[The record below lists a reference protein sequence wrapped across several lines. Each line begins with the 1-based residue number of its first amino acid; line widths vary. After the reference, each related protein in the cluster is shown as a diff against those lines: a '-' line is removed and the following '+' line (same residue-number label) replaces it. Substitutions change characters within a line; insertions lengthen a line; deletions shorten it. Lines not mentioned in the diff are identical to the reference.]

1 MAIWACAKNRM
12 SNNYIR
18 IQAARGKI
26 KYFQHHCQSGS
37 RWLRSSWSEDLSHL
51 DNSYEMLLWKKILC
65 IRQKDF
71 QCMRKSQTSSLQD
84 QRLKNRV
91 HESCSSSLYIGD
103 VQRQPVI
110 GGVNWQI
117 QYKSRA
123 CSLSSSPSKAR
134 SLNRE
139 WILSCCLNPWI
150 ASYHSA
156 NIPMLHPT
164 PMCQEEKT
172 TYTAFTATIK

>member
-18 IQAARGKI
+18 IRAARGKI
-26 KYFQHHCQSGS
+26 KYFQHHCQSG
-37 RWLRSSWSEDLSHL
+37 RQWLRGSTKCVFIS
-51 DNSYEMLLWKKILC
+51 NKSYKKIYYERTFAELC
-65 IRQKDF
+65 IRQNNF
-71 QCMRKSQTSSLQD
+71 QCMKKSQTSSLQD
-84 QRLKNRV
+84 QRLKNKV

-164 PMCQEEKT
+164 MCQEEKQPT
-172 TYTAFTATIK
+172 LI

>member
-1 MAIWACAKNRM
+1 M

-18 IQAARGKI
+18 IRAARGKI
-26 KYFQHHCQSGS
+26 KYFQHHCQSDS
-37 RWLRSSWSEDLSHL
+37 QWQHSSWTEDSAQSCCN
-51 DNSYEMLLWKKILC
+51 NSCEILLRKTIYRLNHFQRMKKL
-65 IRQKDF
+65 
-71 QCMRKSQTSSLQD
+71 QTLSLQD
-84 QRLKNRV
+84 QKLENKV

-123 CSLSSSPSKAR
+123 CSLSSSPGEAR

-150 ASYHSA
+150 ASYHST

-164 PMCQEEKT
+164 PTCQEEKQPT
-172 TYTAFTATIK
+172 LLHQLQ

>member
-1 MAIWACAKNRM
+1 
-12 SNNYIR
+12 
-18 IQAARGKI
+18 
-26 KYFQHHCQSGS
+26 
-37 RWLRSSWSEDLSHL
+37 
-51 DNSYEMLLWKKILC
+51 
-65 IRQKDF
+65 
-71 QCMRKSQTSSLQD
+71 MRKSQTSSLQD
-84 QRLKNRV
+84 QGLKNKV

-164 PMCQEEKT
+164 PMCQEEKNNLHCFHSDNKIT
-172 TYTAFTATIK
+172 GGWHLESQTFSPTIISNWQPNVFKKFRSLQMSNTPTLHK